1 MLFRIENP
9 RLKAR
14 VLKRN
19 FWHIADIPI
28 VLREWSPKTAS
39 AQPDLTAVP
48 LWIDLKG
55 VLDHLFSQN
64 GLTFFGDTIGR
75 TVKLHPNT
83 ERCIRLDVARLLVV
97 MNLEEPLP
105 ECISVRGSGERI
117 AVSYPW
123 LLPRCHGC
131 QKWGHTDKNCFKNKL
146 NKEIQDAEHSG
157 KAQEKNGG
165 FVGIEDTILN
175 NQKSIDISDPVLEVA
190 NMSTE
195 QVIAPHIS
203 MEGSEDKQSASKDVG
218 MGIASTQVVQGKAV
232 ESAENTEWMTI
243 PSSKSP
249 QGRKTLETVG
259 KSTEVNSSPSRV
271 HLLSTELEEGEVEE
285 ESSEEESSVESQAV
299 IEK

>member
-1 MLFRIENP
+1 M
-9 RLKAR
+9 
-14 VLKRN
+14 N

-28 VLREWSPKTAS
+28 VLREWSSKTAS

-55 VLDHLFSQN
+55 VPDHLFSQN

-75 TVKLHPNT
+75 TVKLHPST
-83 ERCIRLDVARLLVV
+83 ERCVRLDVARLLVV

-123 LLPRCHGC
+123 LPPRCHGC
-131 QKWGHTDKNCFKNKL
+131 QKWGHNDKNCSKNKL

-165 FVGIEDTILN
+165 SVGLEDTIIN
-175 NQKSIDISDPVLEVA
+175 NQKSIDIADPVLEVA

-203 MEGSEDKQSASKDVG
+203 TEGSEDKQSASKDVG
-218 MGIASTQVVQGKAV
+218 MGIASTQVGQDKAV
-232 ESAENTEWMTI
+232 ESAENTEWMTK
-243 PSSKSP
+243 PSSKYHKGVRHLR
-249 QGRKTLETVG
+249 QWERARKLTPHPPD
-259 KSTEVNSSPSRV
+259 STC
-271 HLLSTELEEGEVEE
+271 LALS
-285 ESSEEESSVESQAV
+285 
-299 IEK
+299 